1 MPTGGPFPTEND
13 SFNTYF
19 NQVFNYLNL
28 PANSARLGISAV
40 NLGDLNTQKTQ
51 WDIVFPLSQS
61 DATSTKQNRG
71 DRDDLRELIE
81 DTLRT
86 IYDDIPASA
95 FNSTDRTTLNLPLRD
110 TTRTTRGAI
119 TDIPVADAK
128 AAGGGAVQFRVRVT
142 QDATRAS
149 RHSLADG
156 IEMKYIIIN
165 PAAAPVS
172 GGGSGTPTPGTP
184 SGGSAAAPAAPA
196 SADDCQLT
204 HFSPKSIFT
213 VPFGASA
220 AGKTLY
226 CFFRWVN
233 HTTPANSSNWTTV
246 RVVHIS

>member
-1 MPTGGPFPTEND
+1 MPTRGPFPETND

-19 NQVFNYLNL
+19 NLVYPYLNIVT
-28 PANSARLGISAV
+28 NVTRLGISAV
-40 NLGDLNTQKTQ
+40 NLGDLTAQKTQ
-51 WDIVFPLSQS
+51 WDILFPLSQS
-61 DATSTKQNRG
+61 AATSTKQNRG
-71 DRDDLRELIE
+71 ERDDLRAEIE
-81 DTLRT
+81 DTLRA
-86 IYDDIPASA
+86 IYDDIPESV
-95 FNSTDRTTLNLPLRD
+95 FNATDRSTLNLPVRD
-110 TTRTTRGAI
+110 TTHTTRGAI
-119 TDIPVADAK
+119 TDIPVADGK
-128 AAGGGAVQFRVRVT
+128 SVGGGMVQFRVRVT

-149 RHSLADG
+149 RHPLANG

-165 PAAAPVS
+165 PAAAPAS

-233 HTTPANSSNWTTV
+233 HTTPANSSGWTTV